1 MTLAPSELLAFETAL
16 VATPVASVTV
26 ANWIF
31 VATGVVAVGAD
42 GFKSLIDSP
51 LNTKTWELVRATV
64 GAVVST

>member
-31 VATGVVAVGAD
+31 VATGIVAVGAD

-51 LNTKTWELVRATV
+51 LNTKT
-64 GAVVST
+64 